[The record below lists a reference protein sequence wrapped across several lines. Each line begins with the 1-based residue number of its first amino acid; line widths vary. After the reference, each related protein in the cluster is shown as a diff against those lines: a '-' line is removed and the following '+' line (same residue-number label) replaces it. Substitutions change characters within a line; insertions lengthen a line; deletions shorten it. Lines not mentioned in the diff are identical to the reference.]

1 MNSVF
6 VKIAWTFD
14 LTPSMEVN
22 VFYDLHFGVW
32 WGIRTQDV
40 GDSPCDPDNIY
51 TGHDDSIE
59 IVSHRS
65 YRWFSESVNRYS
77 VWCPVIW
84 KPEHIN
90 ILCTIFIDFIF
101 IYLKLFV
108 CAVYKS
114 YYLEILIGYF
124 YICLAIN
131 WFWMN
136 YFTTQKSWIA
146 GGILFSLW

>member
-1 MNSVF
+1 MNSVL

-40 GDSPCDPDNIY
+40 SDSPCDPDYIY

-90 ILCTIFIDFIF
+90 ILCAIFIDFIF
-101 IYLKLFV
+101 IYRYLKLFV

-114 YYLEILIGYF
+114 YYLEILIGFF

-131 WFWMN
+131 WF
-136 YFTTQKSWIA
+136 
-146 GGILFSLW
+146 